1 MKNIH
6 LLGKK
11 IIADKCPLLLDY
23 KPDENWRDLWLPKT
37 GTWELEDGCFIG
49 TETGNMGGI
58 MLYKEY
64 FKKNVMLTFT
74 VSTVLPATRD
84 LNAVFCA
91 KWDEST
97 DYLGDSYVCGV
108 NGWYEHKSGLERN
121 AGYGSNLYSTTS
133 SYKYEPGRELRMT
146 CGAIDGHSFMVVD
159 DELVAEMIDPQP
171 IRDGHVGFSAYCT
184 KLRIK
189 DIQIHEIVWEDFPQ
203 TYDPEF

>member
-11 IIADKCPLLLDY
+11 IIFAKSKLLLSY
-23 KPDENWRDLWLPKT
+23 KPDEKWLDYWTPKS
-37 GTWELEDGCFIG
+37 GEWEYQDGCLIG

-58 MLYKEY
+58 LFSKEY
-64 FKKNVMLTFT
+64 YKQNVMLSFT
-74 VSTVLPATRD
+74 VSTILPATRD

-97 DYLGDSYVCGV
+97 DYLGDSYVCGL
-108 NGWYEHKSGLERN
+108 NGWYENKSGLERN
-121 AGYGSNLYSTTS
+121 AGYGSDLYSTTS
-133 SYKYEPGRELRMT
+133 LFKYVPGTEVRMT

-159 DELVAEMIDPQP
+159 DVLVSEMIDPQP
-171 IRDGHVGFSAYCT
+171 ITGGHVGFSAYCT

-189 DIQIHEIVWEDFPQ
+189 DIEIREICWEEFIQ
-203 TYDPEF
+203 KYEPEF

>member
-11 IIADKCPLLLDY
+11 ILWDKSPLLVDY
-23 KPDENWRDLWLPKT
+23 TPDENWRELWLPKSGDWT
-37 GTWELEDGCFIG
+37 VEDGCFIG

-58 MLYKEY
+58 LLYHEY

-91 KWDEST
+91 KWDETT

-108 NGWYEHKSGLERN
+108 NGWYENKSGLERN

-133 SYKYEPGRELRMT
+133 SYKYVPGTELRMT
-146 CGAIDGHSFMVVD
+146 CGAIDGHSFMVVN
-159 DELVAEMIDPQP
+159 DELVSEMIDPQP
-171 IRDGHVGFSAYCT
+171 IKDGHVGFSAYCT

-189 DIQIHEIVWEDFPQ
+189 DIQIREIAWEDFPQ
-203 TYDPEF
+203 SYTPEF